1 MIPNLTDVFIQRNS
15 LNPKTRHFPPNG
27 SPKSQK
33 GAFIK
38 KHAMTIALED
48 ASTWATGSPRAPAGS
63 GFLDHLESAAAN
75 TLALLFCPP
84 KVVKQ
89 QRPRV
94 LLRCSLSP
102 GVGKG
107 TQRPD
112 RKFQAGGPR
121 DLSALWWQRKPPERT
136 GSERGPGPWSAD
148 PRPTQLHRGAT
159 GFNTVRRPWAA
170 VCASGRQDGV
180 RAGTWESRTDF
191 RCSQSGSLGGT
202 GQMTALRDADVNTE
216 VTAAKTSSAR

>member
-112 RKFQAGGPR
+112 RKLKAGGPR

-136 GSERGPGPWSAD
+136 GSERGTGPWSAD

-159 GFNTVRRPWAA
+159 GLNTRQAGQRPGRR
-170 VCASGRQDGV
+170 VGV
-180 RAGTWESRTDF
+180 SHGF
-191 RCSQSGSLGGT
+191 Q
-202 GQMTALRDADVNTE
+202 V
-216 VTAAKTSSAR
+216 